1 MEQVMEF
8 GLQIMTALFL
18 TLISVLGTYLTL
30 KLSKRED
37 LKNINEA
44 QKQIIDTVK
53 LTVLEVKQVL
63 TDDLKKLNGGQLT
76 EQQKEQAREK
86 LWELVEP
93 KLSLSAIK
101 LLEAATID
109 LQAFVIGSA
118 EKYLK
123 ELELGLLQQAQ

>member
-1 MEQVMEF
+1 MELLTEY
-8 GLQIMTALFL
+8 GLQMLTALVL
-18 TLISVLGTYLTL
+18 TLLSVLGTYLTL

-44 QKQIIDTVK
+44 QKQIIAATK

-63 TDDLKKLNGGQLT
+63 TDDLKKANNGKLT
-76 EQQKEQAREK
+76 EDQKKQAREK

-93 KLSLSAIK
+93 KLALSAVK
-101 LLEAATID
+101 LLEAASID
-109 LQAFVIGSA
+109 VQAFIMGTA

-123 ELELGLLQQAQ
+123 EMELGLVTTAE